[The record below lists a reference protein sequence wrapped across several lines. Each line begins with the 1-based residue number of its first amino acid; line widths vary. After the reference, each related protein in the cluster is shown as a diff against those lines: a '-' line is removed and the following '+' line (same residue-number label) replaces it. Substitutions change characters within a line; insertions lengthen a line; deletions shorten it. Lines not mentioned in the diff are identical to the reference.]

1 MHSRKQTGFKGEDK
15 TERAQKIRQ
24 DRRNLGNAK
33 LHSRSSKQAEESS
46 ENWTDPGGRNQER
59 CGYMY
64 VPIHG
69 GETILQGQ
77 ERAIDFR
84 SSGGGGKLTRGR
96 KPARGSG
103 QCSPGRVA
111 EVLLRWCLAA
121 DDEQRAARSLC
132 PEVESGSY
140 RLRSRFAEDSKTATA
155 VQPPPVQEG
164 FGDEDERRGCGCVW
178 LWRRRMMRGHGDREC
193 FNF

>member
-1 MHSRKQTGFKGEDK
+1 VSGGRLAAMHSRKQTGFKGEDK

-84 SSGGGGKLTRGR
+84 SSGGGGKANPWAEAG
-96 KPARGSG
+96 AR
-103 QCSPGRVA
+103 QRTM
-111 EVLLRWCLAA
+111 LAGA
-121 DDEQRAARSLC
+121 GGGGAA
-132 PEVESGSY
+132 
-140 RLRSRFAEDSKTATA
+140 A
-155 VQPPPVQEG
+155 VVP
-164 FGDEDERRGCGCVW
+164 RC
-178 LWRRRMMRGHGDREC
+178 
-193 FNF
+193 